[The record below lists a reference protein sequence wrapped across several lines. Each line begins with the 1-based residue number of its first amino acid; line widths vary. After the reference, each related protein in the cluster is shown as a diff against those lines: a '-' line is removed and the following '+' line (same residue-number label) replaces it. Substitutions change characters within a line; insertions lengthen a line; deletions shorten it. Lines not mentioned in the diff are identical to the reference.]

1 MSRKA
6 EAPQWGYKEGMSGL
20 FIAIEGLDGCGSTTQ
35 IGLLADR
42 LPNVHRTAEPSQ
54 GPVGLLIRQALR
66 HEIPLSDATFPN
78 LFAADRLD
86 HLQREIEPAL
96 TEGKMVITDR
106 YYGSSMAYQSQ
117 IVPLDKVMA
126 LNADFR
132 SPDLTLFLD
141 ISPENALER
150 INARGEA
157 LEHFESLARLQDI
170 SASFAIAMA
179 LLQQNGEKIV
189 RVDAL
194 GSVEEVH
201 ERMLAAIRQCLP

>member
-1 MSRKA
+1 
-6 EAPQWGYKEGMSGL
+6 
-20 FIAIEGLDGCGSTTQ
+20 
-35 IGLLADR
+35 
-42 LPNVHRTAEPSQ
+42 
-54 GPVGLLIRQALR
+54 
-66 HEIPLSDATFPN
+66 
-78 LFAADRLD
+78 
-86 HLQREIEPAL
+86 
-96 TEGKMVITDR
+96 
-106 YYGSSMAYQSQ
+106 MAYQSQ

>member
-1 MSRKA
+1 
-6 EAPQWGYKEGMSGL
+6 MSGF

-54 GPVGLLIRQALR
+54 GPVGRLIRQALR
-66 HEIPLSDATFPN
+66 HEVPLTDATFPN

-96 TEGKMVITDR
+96 AQGKVVITDR

-141 ISPENALER
+141 ISPEHALER

-157 LEHFESLARLQDI
+157 LEHFESLNRLQDI

-179 LLQQNGEKIV
+179 LLQQQGEKIV

-194 GSVEEVH
+194 GSIEEVH
-201 ERMLAAIRQCLP
+201 ERLLSAIRQCLP

>member
-1 MSRKA
+1 
-6 EAPQWGYKEGMSGL
+6 MSGF

-35 IGLLADR
+35 IGLLSDR
-42 LPNVHRTAEPSQ
+42 LENVHRTAEPSQ

-66 HEIPLSDATFPN
+66 HEIPITDATFPN

-96 TEGKMVITDR
+96 NQGKTVITDR

-117 IVPLDKVMA
+117 TTPLAKVMA
-126 LNADFR
+126 LNEDFR

-141 ISPENALER
+141 ISPEDALKR
-150 INARGEA
+150 ITTRGQA
-157 LEHFESLARLQDI
+157 LEHFETLSRLQDI

-179 LLQQNGEKIV
+179 LLQQKGERIAHI
-189 RVDAL
+189 DAL
-194 GSVEEVH
+194 GDVEEVYS
-201 ERMLAAIRQCLP
+201 RMITAIRQCLP

>member
-1 MSRKA
+1 
-6 EAPQWGYKEGMSGL
+6 MSGF

-42 LPNVHRTAEPSQ
+42 LENVHRTAEPSQ
-54 GPVGLLIRQALR
+54 GPVGVLIRQALR
-66 HEIPLSDATFPN
+66 HEIPITDATFPN

-96 TEGKMVITDR
+96 EQGKTVITDR

-117 IVPLDKVMA
+117 TIPLAKVMA
-126 LNADFR
+126 LNEDFR

-141 ISPENALER
+141 ISPEDALKR
-150 INARGEA
+150 ITARGQA
-157 LEHFESLARLQDI
+157 LEHFETLSRLQDI

-179 LLQQNGEKIV
+179 LLQQKGERIAHI
-189 RVDAL
+189 DAL
-194 GSVEEVH
+194 GDVEEVYN
-201 ERMLAAIRQCLP
+201 RMVTAIRQCLP